1 MAKAKTVE
9 TDSPYYPPRARWYS
23 PLFRP
28 WSKLQRALHLE
39 RIRFPAGF
47 TAGQVVLS
55 LLLPGYSLFVNRRKT
70 VGAAF
75 AAIYLASLVCFVVWL
90 GFPMGG
96 AAYGLM
102 ISIHASSIIFLE
114 NCALRDKYEFG
125 IRFPLAIVT
134 LLVVWLA
141 AYRPVVKFAEANWWR
156 PMIVRGQVM
165 VMKPAQLRD
174 LVQPGEWVLYAIGGN
189 PDHYVHGEG
198 AVWVRSGFS
207 LGPVLA
213 VAGDTVRF
221 TTNVFFINGHPA
233 PRLPHMPDTGEVQ
246 VPEKHWFIW
255 PNLDIS
261 GHGNVGEDR
270 ISSAMLQLAM
280 VSENQYVGKPF
291 QRWLWRRQI
300 IP

>member
-9 TDSPYYPPRARWYS
+9 TDSSYYPPRARWYS

-28 WSKLQRALHLE
+28 WFKLQRALHLE
-39 RIRFPAGF
+39 KIRFPAGF

-55 LLLPGYSLFVNRRKT
+55 LLLPGYSLFVGSRKM

-75 AAIYLASLVCFVVWL
+75 VAIYLASLVCFVVWL
-90 GFPMGG
+90 GFPIGG
-96 AAYGLM
+96 AGYGLM

-114 NCALRDKYEFG
+114 SCALRDKYEFG
-125 IRFPLAIVT
+125 IRFPLAIAT

-141 AYRPVVKFAEANWWR
+141 VYRPVVKLAEANWWR
-156 PMIVRGQVM
+156 PMIVQGRVM
-165 VMKPAQLRD
+165 VMKPAEFRD
-174 LVQPGEWVLYAIGGN
+174 SVQRGERVLYSIGGSEGG
-189 PDHYVHGEG
+189 YAHGEG
-198 AVWVRSGFS
+198 AVWVRSGFG

-213 VAGDTVRF
+213 MAGDTIRF
-221 TTNVFFINGHPA
+221 ATNVFFINGQA
-233 PRLPHMPDTGEVQ
+233 EPRLPHMPTTGEVQ

-270 ISSAMLQLAM
+270 ISSTMLQLAI

-291 QRWLWRRQI
+291 KRWFWRRQVTL
-300 IP
+300 